1 MSDSRL
7 PSIPVVKHHK
17 PLNSHPLF
25 TLAYVKRGSRILP
38 KAGSVPP
45 IRMLLKGFMCTA
57 AVLGVSRA
65 ELWLEVNHRASLL

>member
-17 PLNSHPLF
+17 PLNSHPSF
-25 TLAYVKRGSRILP
+25 TLACVKCGSRILP
-38 KAGSVPP
+38 KAGSVPL
-45 IRMLLKGFMCTA
+45 IRMLLKGFVWTA
-57 AVLGVSRA
+57 AVLGVSRV